1 MSKEQSTLYIFG
13 FPINIQPDGY
23 IVTVKK
29 HDEEVVT
36 LTRINQLGEITQR
49 AIFTVRDF
57 DKTADEFINEF
68 NIQNY
73 HATKHNHNYPM
84 MFNTNADND
93 GKTNADNDGK
103 TNADKDGN

>member
-1 MSKEQSTLYIFG
+1 MSREQNTLNIFG
-13 FPINIQPDGY
+13 LPINIQPDGY
-23 IVTVKK
+23 IVTVRK
-29 HDEEVVT
+29 HDEEVAT
-36 LTRINQLGEITQR
+36 LTSTNQYGQITQK

-57 DKTADEFINEF
+57 GKTADEFINEF

-73 HATKHNHNYPM
+73 HATKHNYPM